1 MAEKPDRWAGCRR
14 IRVIHHT
21 NIKRILMAKTSRT
34 TTCRRIRRNTRGNAW
49 HNNKNKKEY
58 TTMEW
63 INTAWQWIETNI
75 VPLLT
80 TTNIMMVL
88 GVIFSLFK
96 QKRSIMDNTA
106 SSRDLRRMLDTV
118 KLQSAALDEQTAG
131 LAALKAETDALKES
145 AALDA
150 TKIDAMLDILHTVF
164 MAQNLPAGS
173 KQVIDGF
180 YTNARYAETQ
190 QRAAIV
196 KQVEDLKAQLAS
208 MTAAMAEK
216 VDSAETTVKKIV
228 GAKSTETQTVKP
240 AVNLK

>member
-1 MAEKPDRWAGCRR
+1 MFKADDYRLKIKALGATLEETAEALDIG
-14 IRVIHHT
+14 
-21 NIKRILMAKTSRT
+21 
-34 TTCRRIRRNTRGNAW
+34 G
-49 HNNKNKKEY
+49 
-58 TTMEW
+58 
-63 INTAWQWIETNI
+63 
-75 VPLLT
+75 LT
-80 TTNIMMVL
+80 T
-88 GVIFSLFK
+88 
-96 QKRSIMDNTA
+96 Q
-106 SSRDLRRMLDTV
+106 
-118 KLQSAALDEQTAG
+118 

-145 AALDA
+145 AALVA

>member
-1 MAEKPDRWAGCRR
+1 
-14 IRVIHHT
+14 
-21 NIKRILMAKTSRT
+21 
-34 TTCRRIRRNTRGNAW
+34 
-49 HNNKNKKEY
+49 
-58 TTMEW
+58 MEW
-63 INTAWQWIETNI
+63 INMAWQWIETNI

-88 GVIFSLFK
+88 GVIFSLIR
-96 QKRSIMDNTA
+96 QKRNLLDNTA
-106 SSRDLRRMLDTV
+106 SGKELKQAINAV
-118 KLQSAALDEQTAG
+118 KLQGTTLDEQTAG

>member
-1 MAEKPDRWAGCRR
+1 
-14 IRVIHHT
+14 
-21 NIKRILMAKTSRT
+21 
-34 TTCRRIRRNTRGNAW
+34 
-49 HNNKNKKEY
+49 
-58 TTMEW
+58 MEW

-106 SSRDLRRMLDTV
+106 SSRDLRRTLDTV

-228 GAKSTETQTVKP
+228 GAKNTEKQTVKS